1 MIQNLLKEIKNKQM
15 LLGEEYN
22 KQNPE
27 IEFFE
32 KFVKEN
38 SFNNIEG
45 VFEISMSDLWIVF
58 IRSSKVDIS
67 FEELEK
73 IIKANELFID
83 TCSTEELIS
92 LMSQIEEVVKDEK
105 YDIKNH
111 KNNNQKKLLIEKKLS
126 SICRVVEDV
135 YDIPYL
141 TDDGILGLAILSD
154 MDPDLIHNSVELISA
169 IKKIED
175 VYKSSTFELCD
186 DITCRNYGK
195 YRNKHMKE
203 KYKNSTL
210 NKKIDEIK
218 TYAMNVVQKEKLKK
232 KECIKQIKIYD
243 KLYKDIVR
251 ICDKKEITSYNQIIS
266 KVSDDDIKRKVL
278 KLIDEHNRKYY
289 EELEKEY
296 NELSKNS
303 SLRYQLLLKKYNI
316 NENEYDVEL
325 IMKNS
330 YEDTKNILKQ
340 LKKMDIVEK
349 DLIIYILKN
358 TNKKVVDFISN
369 LKEKGIINPDFI
381 KNNPN
386 IFNINSD
393 EYCNLF
399 KNVKNF
405 TEKNLNPLYIYNS
418 SFVLLINPDKFRKNI
433 EIIDEYHYINSI
445 NTETNLKFLN
455 QENLEQL
462 IDSIIELG
470 YENNLEKN
478 LNYLNYNENKWKRL
492 RLLKELAIDINTL
505 NLDKILNSN
514 DFPIPDEK
522 LDEYIYND
530 TKYGQP
536 TIINNILQESKSE
549 EFDMLSKFSNSKRTY
564 NINGVLI
571 SKNKVKRNLEKLNGI
586 EMNIKDK
593 LILATTNGSIL
604 NDEETKLLKQAYRN
618 I

>member
-15 LLGEEYN
+15 LLEEEYN

-92 LMSQIEEVVKDEK
+92 LMFQIEEIVKDEK

-349 DLIIYILKN
+349 NLIIYILKN

-369 LKEKGIINPDFI
+369 LKGKGIINPDFI
-381 KNNPN
+381 KNNPS

-418 SFVLLINPDKFRKNI
+418 SSVLLINPDKFRRNI

-478 LNYLNYNENKWKRL
+478 LNYLNYNENKWKRI

-586 EMNIKDK
+586 EMNIEDK